1 MVAFMEFL
9 IIFVYV
15 TVNAVVYISENAEA
29 KNMNKRLEE
38 IKKKTRE
45 LKKSDKKNI
54 LKFKDSG
61 KV

>member
-1 MVAFMEFL
+1 M
-9 IIFVYV
+9 YV

-54 LKFKDSG
+54 
-61 KV
+61 